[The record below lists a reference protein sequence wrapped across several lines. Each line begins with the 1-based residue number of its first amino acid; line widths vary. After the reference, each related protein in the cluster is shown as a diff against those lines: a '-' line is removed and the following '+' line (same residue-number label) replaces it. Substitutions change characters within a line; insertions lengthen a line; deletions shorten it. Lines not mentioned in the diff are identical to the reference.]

1 MMRKVL
7 LITNTLDESP
17 SGGRELLC
25 KLNYESL
32 HDLYRDNLILFEL
45 DKSGPASLLQ
55 MFQAFKGYIDG
66 LSPKAIAGI
75 LDIIRGQRIDAVFID
90 GSNLGKA
97 AKAIKETFPH
107 VTVFTFFHNVE
118 SVFFWGAFRQHR
130 TPHALAVCIIN
141 YIAERKSIRFSDRLI
156 CLSERD
162 SAMLDKVYGRQATD
176 VSAIALKD
184 SFEEAATADVQR
196 GPERYALFVGGV
208 FYANLSGILWYARH
222 VAPHIGIKTYV
233 VGRGFENYREQL
245 ECFGNIEVVGGVDSV
260 ASWYH
265 GAEFVVAPIFGGSGM
280 KTKVAEALMFGKIVI
295 GTPEAFSGY
304 ERIVNRAG
312 CVCES
317 AEAFI
322 DAVEAVLASGKT
334 GFDADL
340 RQLYNDN
347 YSCDAVKNR
356 IGSIM
361 SQIAAWDSRQ
371 YSDRGR

>member
-1 MMRKVL
+1 MRKIL

-32 HDLYRDNLILFEL
+32 TGLYGDDVTLFEL
-45 DKSGPASLLQ
+45 DKGGPASLLQ

-66 LSPKAIAGI
+66 LSPKVIAEI
-75 LDIIRGQRIDAVFID
+75 LDTVRERRIDAVFID

-97 AKAIKETFPH
+97 AKAIKKAFPD
-107 VTVFTFFHNVE
+107 VRIFTFFHNVE
-118 SVFFWGAFRQHR
+118 SVFFRGAFRQHR
-130 TPHALAVCIIN
+130 TPHALAVWLIN
-141 YIAERKSIRFSDRLI
+141 YIAERKSVRFSDRLI

-162 SAMLDKVYGRQATD
+162 STMLDKVYGRFATD
-176 VSAIALKD
+176 ISAIALKD
-184 SFEEAATADVQR
+184 SLNEAPASTEGQN
-196 GPERYALFVGGV
+196 PERYALFVGGV

-222 VAPHIGIKTYV
+222 VAPHLRIKTYV
-233 VGRGFENYREQL
+233 VGRGFENHRDAL
-245 ECFGNIEVVGGVDSV
+245 ERFGNIEVIGGVDSV
-260 ASWYH
+260 ASWYA

-322 DAVEAVLASGKT
+322 TAVEAVLASPNPR
-334 GFDADL
+334 FDPEL
-340 RQLYNDN
+340 RRLFNDS
-347 YSCDAVKNR
+347 YSCQAVKHR
-356 IGSIM
+356 MGSIM
-361 SQIAAWDSRQ
+361 SQTAAWDSKR
-371 YSDRGR
+371 YSITG

>member
-25 KLNYESL
+25 KLNFESL
-32 HDLYRDNLILFEL
+32 SGLYHDSLHLFEL
-45 DKSGPASLLQ
+45 EKSGPTSLVQ
-55 MFQAFKGYIDG
+55 MFHAFKGYIDG
-66 LSPKAIAGI
+66 LSPKAITDI
-75 LDIIRGQRIDAVFID
+75 LDTIREQRIDAVFID

-97 AKAIKETFPH
+97 AKAVKKAFPH
-107 VTVFTFFHNVE
+107 VMVFTFFHNVE
-118 SVFFWGAFRQHR
+118 SVFFWGAFRQHK
-130 TPHALAVCIIN
+130 TPHALAVYLIN
-141 YIAERKSIRFSDRLI
+141 YIAERKSVRYSDRLI

-162 SAMLDKVYGRQATD
+162 SAKLDKVYGRIATD
-176 VSAIALKD
+176 ISAIALRD
-184 SFEEAATADVQR
+184 TLDDAYPSPTDR
-196 GPERYALFVGGV
+196 TPESYALFVGGV
-208 FYANLSGILWYARH
+208 FYANLSGILWYAQH

-233 VGRGFENYREQL
+233 VGRGFENYRDQL
-245 ECFGNIEVVGGVDSV
+245 ERYGNIEVIGGVDSV
-260 ASWYH
+260 APWYS

-322 DAVEAVLASGKT
+322 TAIEAVLASPNPR
-334 GFDADL
+334 FDPEL
-340 RQLYNDN
+340 RRLFNES
-347 YSCDAVKNR
+347 YSCEAVKYR

-361 SQIAAWDSRQ
+361 SQTGAWDSKRN
-371 YSDRGR
+371 SSIG